1 LSDNKL
7 LALQHGTFNGLDS
20 LRVLDLSRNGIRRV
34 ETHSFA
40 GLTDLEVLNL
50 KNNQLYQLE
59 RGWLLP
65 LASLQ
70 RLYLSD
76 NKISSLDDGVFAK
89 LPELQHLDLSNN
101 MIREVPDNAFGGLRS
116 LNLLNFTGNSNMKE
130 VPTKSLQPLPTVNIL
145 LLDGLAMLRLRSFA
159 VGSIDV
165 VELSMS
171 YAPKL
176 QVIEEAAF
184 HNLSS
189 LTSLQLHDNP
199 RLVYIHP
206 ASFASVPRLR
216 HLHLHNNGLVSV
228 SSQLVTSLPSLY
240 DLHLHH
246 NRFFCDCNI
255 YWLRKE
261 LSFENPRSSLT
272 SPMTTSTDDVRYTLA
287 STGTSS
293 PRSLVSEPQ
302 RVSCYFQS
310 GGPEMSLMQLPME
323 YFSPM
328 CPPTVLAM
336 FPADISL
343 TIGEELWLEC
353 HGLGVPAPSLSWVLP
368 GGREINATSNF
379 VGETNFSLTEVLQDS
394 ALLHIKPV
402 SLSDSG
408 TYGCRAVNS
417 ISEEIKT
424 TQVRV
429 QNKPLSISDVRV
441 GNDYITLAW
450 RGAIPRAQMSD
461 FQLFYKE
468 IEPTPNRGGDDRDNS
483 TEYTTIQ
490 LHGNIHKCTITG
502 LKPLTTYEVCLVYR
516 KIHPMQCSNYTTTQ
530 EVEVLVSDGIV
541 RISKSQIGLGFAVVL
556 GIVVLVVVL
565 LLVRRARRRK
575 DYQGPLADEEKASIP
590 LEAVGPTV
598 PSTPLTSSRTA
609 LLPNSQ
615 I

>member
-1 LSDNKL
+1 MRSWFELVKEIEPTPNRGGDDRDNSTEYTTIQLHGNIHKCTITGLKPLTTYEVCLVYKKIHPMQCSNYTTTQEVEVLVSDGIVRISKSQIGLGFAVVLGIVVLVVVLLLVRRARRRKDYQGPLADEEKASIPLSDNKL

-65 LASLQ
+65 LTSLQ

-101 MIREVPDNAFGGLRS
+101 MIREVPDNAFSGLRS

-145 LLDGLAMLRLRSFA
+145 LLDGLAMSRLRSFA

-165 VELSMS
+165 VELSIS
-171 YAPKL
+171 YTPKL
-176 QVIEEAAF
+176 QVIEKAAF

-261 LSFENPRSSLT
+261 LSLENPRSSLT
-272 SPMTTSTDDVRYTLA
+272 SPMTSSTDDVIYTLA

-310 GGPEMSLMQLPME
+310 GSPEMSLMQLPME

-417 ISEEIKT
+417 ISEETKT

-450 RGAIPRAQMSD
+450 RGAIPRVQMSD
-461 FQLFYKE
+461 FQLF
-468 IEPTPNRGGDDRDNS
+468 
-483 TEYTTIQ
+483 
-490 LHGNIHKCTITG
+490 
-502 LKPLTTYEVCLVYR
+502 
-516 KIHPMQCSNYTTTQ
+516 
-530 EVEVLVSDGIV
+530 
-541 RISKSQIGLGFAVVL
+541 
-556 GIVVLVVVL
+556 
-565 LLVRRARRRK
+565 
-575 DYQGPLADEEKASIP
+575 
-590 LEAVGPTV
+590 
-598 PSTPLTSSRTA
+598 
-609 LLPNSQ
+609 
-615 I
+615 